1 MPVQNA
7 LARKD
12 GRRQL
17 AQPQPLRAGRPLELI
32 GAPTAFAR
40 NEEVFGEGEPAEYLY
55 KVISGGVRTYNS
67 LSDGRRQIAA
77 FYFPGDIFGLEARK
91 FHSVTAEAITRSKLH
106 AVKKTKLMSRASG
119 DLMMTQLLLDLTAQE
134 LLRAQAHMLLLLKSA
149 EERVAGFLLDMAKR
163 EAGKHEFDLSMSRQ
177 DIAAYLGLTIETVS
191 RTLTRLEN
199 AAVISMQT
207 SRHIV
212 LRDRPALHR
221 LNS

>member
-7 LARKD
+7 LARKE

-17 AQPQPLRAGRPLELI
+17 AQPLSLQTGWFELI
-32 GAPTAFAR
+32 GAPTAFGR

-77 FYFPGDIFGLEARK
+77 FHLPGDIFGLEARK
-91 FHSVTAEAITRSKLH
+91 FHSVTADAITRSMLH
-106 AVKKTKLMSRASG
+106 AVKKTKRMSRTSG
-119 DLMMTQLLLDLTAQE
+119 DLTMIHLLLDLTTQE
-134 LLRAQAHMLLLLKSA
+134 LQRTQAHILLLLKSA
-149 EERVAGFLLDMAKR
+149 EERVIGFLLDMATR
-163 EAGKHEFDLSMSRQ
+163 EACKREFDLRMSRQ
-177 DIAAYLGLTIETVS
+177 DMADYLGLTIETVA

-199 AAVISMQT
+199 AAVISMKS

-212 LRDRPALHR
+212 LRDRPALDR
-221 LNS
+221 LNG

>member
-7 LARKD
+7 LTRKE

-17 AQPQPLRAGRPLELI
+17 AQPLPLPVGRSFELI
-32 GAPTAFAR
+32 GAPTTFAR

-67 LSDGRRQIAA
+67 LDDGRRQIAA
-77 FYFPGDIFGLEARK
+77 FYLPGDIFGLEARK
-91 FHSVTAEAITRSKLH
+91 FHSVTAETISRSMLH
-106 AVKKTKLMSRASG
+106 AVKKTKLMSHASG
-119 DLMMTQLLLDLTAQE
+119 DLMMTHLLLDLTTQE
-134 LLRAQAHMLLLLKSA
+134 LQRTQAHILLLLRSA
-149 EERVAGFLLDMAKR
+149 EERVVGFLLEIAKR
-163 EAGKHEFDLSMSRQ
+163 EACKREFDLRMSRQ
-177 DIAAYLGLTIETVS
+177 DIADYLGLTIETVS

-212 LRDRPALHR
+212 LRDKLALNR